1 MNQQVASL
9 SKSGETALNSIFD
22 NAFFSYMFWV
32 FFAIVVFILL
42 VILSR
47 IVSNYLGNKFVS
59 HSNIA
64 DAKYQDRVL
73 QLVSDSI
80 FYLGIIFSAFIA
92 FQIVWFDVGLI
103 LGGIS
108 FGIWF
113 AFREVL
119 GNMIAGI
126 LVLNT
131 KDLKLGD
138 VISIEWSHNYFG
150 RIEEIT
156 IRYTTIRTLDLR
168 QVIVPNMEMISNPIK
183 TYSSE
188 ELVKLKV
195 KTVVHYD
202 SDYELASKVMQESIN
217 SLTWIKEPQKT
228 KIYATDILE
237 HGMELTGIFLFDP
250 NAGILFEY
258 AVWEINNQISK
269 AFQMNNIIIPY
280 PHVVVTIDKN
290 DQNLLKQIKLL
301 KQQWG
306 TVPSASATV

>member
-1 MNQQVASL
+1 MNQQAVSL
-9 SKSGETALNSIFD
+9 SKSGQTALNSIFD
-22 NAFFSYMFWV
+22 NTFFSYMFWV
-32 FFAIVVFILL
+32 FFALVVFIVMVMIARVL
-42 VILSR
+42 
-47 IVSNYLGNKFVS
+47 SNYLANKFVA

-73 QLVSDSI
+73 QLVSDSV

-103 LGGIS
+103 LWGIS

-131 KDLKLGD
+131 KDLKLWD
-138 VISIEWSHNYFG
+138 VIAIEWSHNYFG

-195 KTVVHYD
+195 KTIVHYD
-202 SDYELASKVMQESIN
+202 SDYELASKVMQEAIN
-217 SLTWIKEPQKT
+217 SLTWIKEPKKT
-228 KIYATDILE
+228 KVYATDMLE
-237 HGMELTGIFLFDP
+237 HGMELTGMFLFDP
-250 NAGILFEY
+250 NAGIVFEY

-269 AFQMNNIIIPY
+269 AFQANNIVIPY
-280 PHVVVTIDKN
+280 PHIVVTIDKN

-301 KQQWG
+301 KQQRS
-306 TVPSASATV
+306 TITPATV